1 MSPKRSLG
9 GVLILLA
16 MAGGA
21 ALGAEPGAATPA
33 DRAKSLKAKGDFLK
47 EAGQLDD
54 AAVAY
59 KDALLSD
66 PSMTAAREA
75 LSLLL
80 ARTGRYDEAL
90 LELEEGMK
98 RDPKWK
104 LGLLLEA
111 RVNQMAARWPEAV
124 TLYRLYLGTKK
135 KDPDAL
141 RGLADS
147 LAEMGERKAAIA
159 TYGEYIKAEK
169 RKSEAPTVARAKEAI
184 AKLAAGPDAG
194 KVEFEAVGEKP
205 PGKGAVPGSGAKDGT
220 KGSGEPGA
228 MAAPAEPP
236 LMPFPPKSDVP
247 EARDPKPLMP
257 FPPKSDVP
265 EARDPKPL
273 MPFPP
278 KSDVPEARDPKPLMP
293 FPPKSDVPEA
303 RDPKPLMPF
312 PPKSDAPEARDPK
325 PLMPFP
331 AVASTA
337 RDPKPLLPFPVAG
350 AAAHRESGRPLMPFP
365 EKPTRASS
373 DTEPKALG
381 MLPLD
386 PALPSAL
393 PDLPTEPRRPA
404 APVEPPTVD
413 VSGDLA
419 AGDLA
424 FSRGDYR
431 TAEMLYTGAAED
443 AHYHAEA
450 WYKAGAARL
459 LLGKVDPAIDAWKRA
474 LALDPENVGLRD
486 KLERL
491 YELRE
496 RMVKF
501 SVLEPAKGPP
511 PPEMRLI
518 GAEDLLAAGRAG
530 AALVEIDAV
539 LAKREG
545 SADGLFARGHALV
558 SLGRYDEA
566 AESYRLARAAEPE
579 WAAPL
584 KALGDVYRRM
594 GDERLARYYYELFLA
609 AAEHSSRAE
618 DSAEVPTVKAILG
631 H

>member
-1 MSPKRSLG
+1 MFRKSCAG
-9 GVLILLA
+9 GILILLA
-16 MAGGA
+16 MGGVVRA
-21 ALGAEPGAATPA
+21 AEPGEATPA

-66 PSMTAAREA
+66 PGMTAAREA

-147 LAEMGERKAAIA
+147 LAEMGAREAAIA
-159 TYGEYIKAEK
+159 AYGDYIKAEK
-169 RKSEAPTVARAKEAI
+169 RKSEAATVARAKEAI
-184 AKLAAGPDAG
+184 AKLAAGPDDG

-205 PGKGAVPGSGAKDGT
+205 AAAAKAGAAKDGT
-220 KGSGEPGA
+220 KGPGA
-228 MAAPAEPP
+228 GPATAAPAEPA
-236 LMPFPPKSDVP
+236 LMPFPPKPDAP
-247 EARDPKPLMP
+247 EARDPKPLM
-257 FPPKSDVP
+257 
-265 EARDPKPL
+265 A
-273 MPFPP
+273 
-278 KSDVPEARDPKPLMP
+278 
-293 FPPKSDVPEA
+293 
-303 RDPKPLMPF
+303 F

-325 PLMPFP
+325 PLLPFP
-331 AVASTA
+331 VGVVPAD
-337 RDPKPLLPFPVAG
+337 RDPKPLLPFP
-350 AAAHRESGRPLMPFP
+350 AAVVAHRDPGRPLMPFP

-386 PALPSAL
+386 PSMPSA
-393 PDLPTEPRRPA
+393 PPELPTEPRHPS
-404 APVEPPTVD
+404 APVESPTVD

-431 TAEMLYTGAAED
+431 TAEMLYTGAAKD
-443 AHYHAEA
+443 ARYYAEA

-459 LLGKVDPAIDAWKRA
+459 LLGKVDPAIDSWKRA
-474 LALDPENVGLRD
+474 LALDPDNGGLRD

-501 SVLEPAKGPP
+501 AVVEPPKAAP

-558 SLGRYDEA
+558 ALGRYDEA

-609 AAEHSSRAE
+609 AADHSSRAE